1 MVSIP
6 ERIIEV
12 LETES
17 KLTIKEIFKRLN
29 EPNNILEYVRIC
41 IYRLLKSKSPKI
53 VKDGKKGKEYLYSLE
68 KNAINPLQSFSQ
80 YNELFKKLTQQTEI
94 TKENLMKLAKETLDF
109 NKIKELE
116 KRLNNNGIL
125 G

>member
-17 KLTIKEIFKRLN
+17 KLTIKEIFERLN
-29 EPNNILEYVRIC
+29 EPNDKLEYVRIC

-53 VKDGKKGKEYLYSLE
+53 VKDGKKGKEYLYSLRE
-68 KNAINPLQSFSQ
+68 NA
-80 YNELFKKLTQQTEI
+80 EI
-94 TKENLMKLAKETLDF
+94 TLDTKIIKKMIPPFIENEIEIDIEQKEVNR
-109 NKIKELE
+109 LE
-116 KRLNNNGIL
+116 QLVSEVMDNG
-125 G
+125 

>member
-17 KLTIKEIFKRLN
+17 KLTIKEIFERLN
-29 EPNNILEYVRIC
+29 ESIDKLEYVRIC

-53 VKDGKKGKEYLYSLE
+53 VKDGKKGKEYLYSLKENAETSDILLDGLYEIMDGKMEFKKDLNKSEENLIDIIE
-68 KNAINPLQSFSQ
+68 KRRQNNAI
-80 YNELFKKLTQQTEI
+80 I
-94 TKENLMKLAKETLDF
+94 
-109 NKIKELE
+109 
-116 KRLNNNGIL
+116 R
-125 G
+125 